1 LSSYLDSA
9 VKFAY
14 TLYSALE
21 RYAKSRDEIH
31 FRKRRTAQLIKR
43 KSSESAMSGQS
54 LIMGYWELVNPDGSG
69 ELDEE
74 AVPLR
79 AVPTYTEHRK
89 EFRDIE
95 RVSYSAANVDRH
107 ALTLV
112 SNIVSR
118 RRECLQDLD
127 TLSGTIQGVQGSLEN
142 EATSRTDASSCREY
156 QKRGLLLQGTLS
168 KPFQTLILQCPCA
181 NLIGVGIERLQAAL
195 G

>member
-1 LSSYLDSA
+1 
-9 VKFAY
+9 
-14 TLYSALE
+14 
-21 RYAKSRDEIH
+21 
-31 FRKRRTAQLIKR
+31 
-43 KSSESAMSGQS
+43 
-54 LIMGYWELVNPDGSG
+54 MGYWELVNPDGSG

-95 RVSYSAANVDRH
+95 RVSYTAACAHRYN
-107 ALTLV
+107 LTLA

-127 TLSGTIQGVQGSLEN
+127 TLFGTIQGVQGSLEN
-142 EATSRTDASSCREY
+142 EAISRTHTSSRREY
-156 QKRGLLLQGTLS
+156 PKRGLLLQGTPI
-168 KPFQTLILQCPCA
+168 KPFQTSILQCPCA